1 MSSNPEVSKQSLFE
15 EVALIHLDSLHNL
28 ALQLTRNPHEAED
41 LTQEA
46 FLRAYRFFDRFE
58 QGTNCRAW
66 LFRIL
71 RNCFIN
77 RYRNRRARPEDVDF
91 GAIEGKLE
99 NLMEPGP
106 GAVLNPEVALGSARI
121 DEAVQIALR
130 EIPEDYRAALVL
142 SLVEG
147 FSYREVASILS
158 CPIGTVMSRIHRAR
172 KLLREQL
179 VDLAR
184 SEGILI
190 AAEDEI
196 TDDSAS
202 SAEAPTPVDIDQY
215 KKRST
220 KNFKDG

>member
-1 MSSNPEVSKQSLFE
+1 
-15 EVALIHLDSLHNL
+15 
-28 ALQLTRNPHEAED
+28 
-41 LTQEA
+41 
-46 FLRAYRFFDRFE
+46 
-58 QGTNCRAW
+58 
-66 LFRIL
+66 
-71 RNCFIN
+71 
-77 RYRNRRARPEDVDF
+77 
-91 GAIEGKLE
+91 
-99 NLMEPGP
+99 LMEPGP
-106 GAVLNPEVALGSARI
+106 AAVLNPEAALGSARI
-121 DEAVQIALR
+121 DEAVQEALR
-130 EIPEDYRAALVL
+130 GIPEDYRAALVL

-196 TDDSAS
+196 TDDSANS
-202 SAEAPTPVDIDQY
+202 TGAPTPVDMDQY

-220 KNFKDG
+220 KHLKDG